1 LPELLSD
8 APFARFICLSDWL
21 YAKTDATHRISP
33 DRLAGLLNEW
43 LSWMNQETS
52 GDITQQKDDATT
64 SSIAEPKVLATQR
77 QQRHQAA

>member
-1 LPELLSD
+1 VLAD
-8 APFARFICLSDWL
+8 APFARFLALSDWL

-43 LSWMNQETS
+43 LESMNPEGQAPNTPMNQVNASTTKTERATS
-52 GDITQQKDDATT
+52 G
-64 SSIAEPKVLATQR
+64 TQR